1 MLFVGISWALF
12 GLIIGSFVNVL
23 IARHGVKSILGRSA
37 CPLCHRT
44 LEWYELFPVFSW
56 LALRGKCRTCHS
68 RISIQYPVVELLTG
82 AGFLAIGLA
91 PVPIIA
97 QFLGA
102 TIIALLIAIAVYDLY
117 HTVIPD
123 VWSYSFAALAGAFSL
138 SIGLGDWW
146 LAAAGPLIALPLFLL
161 WLVSGGRWMGLGDAK
176 LALGIGWLLGLLGG
190 YVALSLA
197 FTLGAFVGVFILIPL
212 PFVLKSLSR
221 AGPMRQSSTS
231 YEAGITHSESVPAFT
246 MKSEIPFGPFLICAL
261 SIVWFS
267 QLYGFELVRF
277 LTAFLSWS

>member
-1 MLFVGISWALF
+1 MLIVGIIWALF

-37 CPLCHRT
+37 CPSCHRT

-56 LALRGKCRTCHS
+56 MALQGKCRTCHAK
-68 RISIQYPVVELLTG
+68 ISIQYPAVELLTA
-82 AGFLAIGLA
+82 AGFFAIGMAVL
-91 PVPIIA
+91 PITS
-97 QFLGA
+97 QFIGA
-102 TIIALLIAIAVYDLY
+102 MIIALLIAISVYDLY

-123 VWSYSFAALAGAFSL
+123 VWSYSFAALAFAFSV
-138 SIGLGDWW
+138 SMGLTDWW
-146 LAAAGPLIALPLFLL
+146 LIAAGPLIALPLFLL

-212 PFVLKSLSR
+212 PLVVNALTR
-221 AGPMRQSSTS
+221 ASPVRGSASHG
-231 YEAGITHSESVPAFT
+231 AGITHSESAQAFT

-267 QLYGFELVRF
+267 QLYGLPLVTVLIRW
-277 LTAFLSWS
+277 LAFA